1 MVLLNVVFAVLIYSD
16 IHCLVINLLY
26 FHKNEILYKLLMSD
40 YELDIFIT
48 QLKVYT
54 IHGKKLQFVVTIHS
68 GQVL

>member
-40 YELDIFIT
+40 YEIDIFIT
-48 QLKVYT
+48 QLKVLHNT
-54 IHGKKLQFVVTIHS
+54 WEKIFVLTIHS